1 MKKRIAF
8 ALAGILVCVGAAVW
22 LVPYTPMPDM
32 DGFWNVRIWRVNGA
46 DMTELTEQVDHTA
59 LREALTQVQAK
70 RVPRSQSSFS
80 MDKVSYEI
88 IAVYNDTPTFLNIGE
103 LNFVYNGNG
112 WVHDLK
118 NGSEILTQLDEICN
132 S

>member
-1 MKKRIAF
+1 MKRRIVF
-8 ALAGILVCVGAAVW
+8 ALISVLICVGAAVW
-22 LVPYTPMPDM
+22 LIPSPPMPDM
-32 DGFWNVRIWRVNGA
+32 AGCWNVRIWRVKGA
-46 DMTELTEQVDHTA
+46 DMTELTEQVNQTA
-59 LREALTQVQAK
+59 LRETLTQVQAK
-70 RVPRSQSSFS
+70 RVPRSQSSFL

-118 NGSEILTQLDEICN
+118 NGSEILTQLDAICYY
-132 S
+132 

>member
-1 MKKRIAF
+1 MKRRIVF
-8 ALAGILVCVGAAVW
+8 ALISVLICVGAAVW

-46 DMTELTEQVDHTA
+46 DMTELTEQVDQTA
-59 LREALTQVQAK
+59 LRETLTIV
-70 RVPRSQSSFS
+70 
-80 MDKVSYEI
+80 
-88 IAVYNDTPTFLNIGE
+88 AVYNDTPTFLNIGE

-118 NGSEILTQLDEICN
+118 NGSEILDKLDAICN
-132 S
+132 Y

>member
-1 MKKRIAF
+1 MKRRIVF
-8 ALAGILVCVGAAVW
+8 ALISVLICVGAAVW

-46 DMTELTEQVDHTA
+46 DMTELTEQVNQTA

-70 RVPRSQSSFS
+70 RVPRSQHSFS
-80 MDKVSYEI
+80 MDK
-88 IAVYNDTPTFLNIGE
+88 DTPTFLNIGE

>member
-46 DMTELTEQVDHTA
+46 DMTEL
-59 LREALTQVQAK
+59 AK

-88 IAVYNDTPTFLNIGE
+88 IAVYNDTSTFLNIGE

>member
-32 DGFWNVRIWRVNGA
+32 DGFWNVRIWRVNGT
-46 DMTELTEQVDHTA
+46 DMTELTEQVDQTA
-59 LREALTQVQAK
+59 LRETLTQVQAK

-118 NGSEILTQLDEICN
+118 NGSEILDKLDAICN
-132 S
+132 Y

>member
-1 MKKRIAF
+1 MKRRIVF
-8 ALAGILVCVGAAVW
+8 ALISVLICVGAAVW

-46 DMTELTEQVDHTA
+46 DMTELTEQVDQTA
-59 LREALTQVQAK
+59 LRETLTQVQAK

-80 MDKVSYEI
+80 MDKVSY
-88 IAVYNDTPTFLNIGE
+88 DTPTFLNIGE

>member
-32 DGFWNVRIWRVNGA
+32 DGFWNVRSWRVNGA
-46 DMTELTEQVDHTA
+46 DMTELTEQVDQTA

-80 MDKVSYEI
+80 MDKISYEI
-88 IAVYNDTPTFLNIGE
+88 IAVYNDTPTFLNIVE

>member
-22 LVPYTPMPDM
+22 LIPYTPMPDM

-46 DMTELTEQVDHTA
+46 DMTELTEQVNQTA
-59 LREALTQVQAK
+59 LRETLTQVQAK
-70 RVPRSQSSFS
+70 RVPRSQSSFL

-118 NGSEILTQLDEICN
+118 NGSEILTQLDAICN
-132 S
+132 Y